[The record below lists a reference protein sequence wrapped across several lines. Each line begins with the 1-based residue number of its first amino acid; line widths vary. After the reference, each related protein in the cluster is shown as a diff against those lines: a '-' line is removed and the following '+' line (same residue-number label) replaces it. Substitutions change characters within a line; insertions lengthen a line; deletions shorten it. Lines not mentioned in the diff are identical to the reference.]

1 MKAKSINVIS
11 GIAVIS
17 AGSLCWVVNDAAS
30 EAYIPRLAIILLFVA
45 GSSLACGY
53 QRTDQKAL
61 DS

>member
-45 GSSLACGY
+45 GSSLACGW
-53 QRTDQKAL
+53 QRNDQKAVG
-61 DS
+61 S